1 MCMSCHYLSISL
13 QQKISSRIQEYSK
26 WFIFH
31 HMFISWRLMIRDDWD
46 TEVKFEIWDTAGQE
60 RFRSL
65 APMYY
70 RRETWLG
77 VVINVVMLYGRHQDG
92 MFIKVDC
99 YGLLWLV
106 NTCNILYGFDWFSRH
121 GIVIYSPIPG
131 VVQNELKERE
141 WKRRT
146 QAPITFQLLEV
157 CGTLDLPCQ
166 TYVCYRPWQNW
177 SWTIASWQIS
187 RHDFQSPVTLL

>member
-1 MCMSCHYLSISL
+1 MYMSCHYLSISL
-13 QQKISSRIQEYSK
+13 HIYFMWFKNHKNPGILQVVHFSSYVY
-26 WFIFH
+26 F
-31 HMFISWRLMIRDDWD
+31 MTADDSRYG

-70 RRETWLG
+70 RRYISVLWY
-77 VVINVVMLYGRHQDG
+77 VVMLYERHQDG

-106 NTCNILYGFDWFSRH
+106 ISCMVSMDFLGMTLSH
-121 GIVIYSPIPG
+121 SPIPG

-166 TYVCYRPWQNW
+166 TYVGYRPWQNW
-177 SWTIASWQIS
+177 SWTIASWQTS
-187 RHDFQSPVTLL
+187 RHDFQTPVTLL